1 MNKHFFL
8 IQENQVKYLS
18 ILYMNKIDN
27 QYYVI
32 AESGKY
38 SDIAQYSEK
47 YDCVSI
53 KTVLS
58 ENLDR
63 LKQLVA

>member
-8 IQENQVKYLS
+8 IQDYQIRFLS

-27 QYYVI
+27 QYYVL

-53 KTVLS
+53 KTVLTD
-58 ENLDR
+58 NLDR
-63 LKQLVA
+63 VRQLVA